1 MPDRSATV
9 LITGASSG
17 IGEATALRLVRAEW
31 PVVATARRLE
41 SIRHLA
47 DAGCFIA
54 TLDVS
59 DEASLPGAV
68 ADIAAKHGTIG
79 VLVNN
84 AGYSQAGAL
93 ESLPMAKLRAQFDAN
108 LFGLVRLTQLVLPSM
123 RAQGWGK
130 VVNVSSMGGKLAY
143 PGGGAYHAS
152 KHALEA
158 ISDVLRF
165 EVAGFGIDVIV
176 VEPGLVRTRFAE
188 AALGGM
194 DHAGAAGAYADF
206 DAAVA
211 RITADAYRGGG
222 AFGWLLGTPDD
233 VARTI
238 ERAITAHRPRP
249 RYRVAGAGL
258 FIAARRL
265 LGDRG
270 WDAILRRV
278 YPRPG
283 R

>member
-1 MPDRSATV
+1 MPDPSPTV
-9 LITGASSG
+9 LVTGASSG
-17 IGEATALRLVRAEW
+17 IGEATALRLARAEW
-31 PVVATARRLE
+31 PVVATARQLE

-54 TLDVS
+54 ALDVA
-59 DEASLPGAV
+59 DEASLPEVV
-68 ADIAAKHGTIG
+68 ADIAAKHGPVG
-79 VLVNN
+79 VLINN
-84 AGYSQAGAL
+84 AGYSQSGAL
-93 ESLPMAKLRAQFDAN
+93 EMLPMAKLRAQFDTN
-108 LFGLVRLTQLVLPSM
+108 VFGLMRLTQLVLPGM

-130 VVNVSSMGGKLAY
+130 IVNLSSMGGKLAY

-158 ISDVLRF
+158 LSDALRF

-188 AALGGM
+188 AAVVSM
-194 DHAGAAGAYADF
+194 DHVTDAAPYADF

-211 RITADAYRGGG
+211 RATVGAYRDGGL
-222 AFGWLLGTPDD
+222 AGWLVGTPDD
-233 VARTI
+233 VARAI
-238 ERAITAHRPRP
+238 QRAIAARRPRA

-258 FIAARRL
+258 FIAARRI

-270 WDAILRRV
+270 WDAIMRRI